1 MASGPESSR
10 TCPGRSERSDRV
22 TSHQLLQLAL
32 RSTAVGYVLFLIFV
46 PLAALAQQSIA
57 AGLDRF
63 IQDVAAPQAAAA
75 LWLTVETAA
84 IATAINAI
92 FGTLSA
98 VVLVRYE
105 FPGRWLLNALVDLPF
120 AIPTLVAGLM
130 IAAIYGPTSVLGTWL
145 QEGGMTVLY
154 NQPGIILAMLFVTMP
169 FTIRSLQPV
178 LMGLERDQEEAAFTL
193 GASPW
198 LTFWKV
204 TVPSVLPGLLTGIF
218 LTFVR
223 ALGEFGSIV
232 IVAGN
237 IPMKTQVASVYV
249 YGEIESYNPQA
260 ATSVS
265 VLILLISFL
274 VLLLL
279 ERLTRRPGER
289 VPRWLRWNGTRGSRR
304 AEATLPTA
312 AI

>member
-1 MASGPESSR
+1 M
-10 TCPGRSERSDRV
+10 
-22 TSHQLLQLAL
+22 LLSLAL
-32 RSTAVGYVLFLIFV
+32 RSAAVGYVLLLIFL
-46 PLAALAQQSIA
+46 PLAALAQQSVA
-57 AGLDRF
+57 AGWDRF
-63 IQDVAAPQAAAA
+63 IQDLSAPQAAAA

-84 IATAINAI
+84 IATAINGV
-92 FGTLSA
+92 FGTVSA
-98 VVLVRYE
+98 LVLVRYE

-130 IAAIYGPTSVLGTWL
+130 IAAIYGPTSLLGTWL
-145 QEGGMTVLY
+145 QQGGMAVLY
-154 NQPGIILAMLFVTMP
+154 NQPGIILAMVFVTMP

-198 LTFWKV
+198 ITFWKV
-204 TVPSVLPGLLTGIF
+204 TVPSILPGLLTGVF

-232 IVAGN
+232 IAAGN

-289 VPRWLRWNGTRGSRR
+289 LPRLFQWTRQKDPRDS
-304 AEATLPTA
+304 ESVVPTA

>member
-1 MASGPESSR
+1 MTA
-10 TCPGRSERSDRV
+10 
-22 TSHQLLQLAL
+22 HLLLSLAL
-32 RSTAVGYVLFLIFV
+32 RSAAVGYVLVLIFL
-46 PLAALAQQSIA
+46 PLAALAHQASA
-57 AGLDRF
+57 AGWDRF
-63 IQDVAAPQAAAA
+63 IQDLPAPQAAAA
-75 LWLTVETAA
+75 LGLTVETAA
-84 IATAINAI
+84 IATAINAL

-98 VVLVRYE
+98 LVLVRYE

-130 IAAIYGPTSVLGTWL
+130 IAAIYGPTSLLGTWL
-145 QEGGMTVLY
+145 QQGGMAVLY
-154 NQPGIILAMLFVTMP
+154 NQPGIILAMVFVTMP

-198 LTFWKV
+198 ITFWKV
-204 TVPSVLPGLLTGIF
+204 TVPSILPGLLTGVF

-289 VPRWLRWNGTRGSRR
+289 LPRLFQWTRQKDGHGSES
-304 AEATLPTA
+304 AVPTA
-312 AI
+312 AV

>member
-1 MASGPESSR
+1 MTA
-10 TCPGRSERSDRV
+10 
-22 TSHQLLQLAL
+22 HQLLSMAL
-32 RSTAVGYVLFLIFV
+32 RSAAVGYVLVLVFL
-46 PLAALAQQSIA
+46 PLAALAQQSVA

-63 IQDVAAPQAAAA
+63 LLDLAAPQAAAA

-84 IATAINAI
+84 IATSINAV

-98 VVLVRYE
+98 FVLVRYE

-130 IAAIYGPTSVLGTWL
+130 IAAIYGPTSLLGTWL
-145 QEGGMTVLY
+145 QQGGMAVLY
-154 NQPGIILAMLFVTMP
+154 NHPGIILAMLFVTMP
-169 FTIRSLQPV
+169 FAIRSLQPV
-178 LMGLERDQEEAAFTL
+178 LMSLDRDQEEAAYTL
-193 GASPW
+193 GASP
-198 LTFWKV
+198 LTTFWKV
-204 TVPSVLPGLLTGIF
+204 TVPSVLPGLLTGVF

-265 VLILLISFL
+265 VLILIISFL

-289 VPRWLRWNGTRGSRR
+289 LPQLFQLTRGRSGCGNGS
-304 AEATLPTA
+304 ALPTA
-312 AI
+312 AS

>member
-1 MASGPESSR
+1 M
-10 TCPGRSERSDRV
+10 
-22 TSHQLLQLAL
+22 LLSLAL
-32 RSTAVGYVLFLIFV
+32 RSAAVGYVLLLIFL
-46 PLAALAQQSIA
+46 PLAALAQQSVA
-57 AGLDRF
+57 AGWDRF
-63 IQDVAAPQAAAA
+63 IQDLSAPQAAAA

-84 IATAINAI
+84 IATAINGV
-92 FGTLSA
+92 FGTVSA
-98 VVLVRYE
+98 LVLVRYE

-130 IAAIYGPTSVLGTWL
+130 IAAIYGPTSLLGTWL
-145 QEGGMTVLY
+145 QQGGMAVLY
-154 NQPGIILAMLFVTMP
+154 NQPGIILAMVFVTMP

-198 LTFWKV
+198 ITFWKV
-204 TVPSVLPGLLTGIF
+204 TVPSILPGLLTGVF

-289 VPRWLRWNGTRGSRR
+289 LPRLFQWTRQKDPRDS
-304 AEATLPTA
+304 ESVVPTA

>member
-1 MASGPESSR
+1 M
-10 TCPGRSERSDRV
+10 
-22 TSHQLLQLAL
+22 TSHLLLSLAL
-32 RSTAVGYVLFLIFV
+32 RSAAVGYVLVLIFL
-46 PLAALAQQSIA
+46 PLAALAQQSVA
-57 AGLDRF
+57 AGIDRF
-63 IQDVAAPQAAAA
+63 IQDLSAPQAAAA

-84 IATAINAI
+84 IATAINAL

-98 VVLVRYE
+98 LVLVRYE

-130 IAAIYGPTSVLGTWL
+130 IAAIYGPTSLLGTWL
-145 QEGGMTVLY
+145 QQGGMAVLY
-154 NQPGIILAMLFVTMP
+154 NQPGIILAMVFVTMP

-198 LTFWKV
+198 ITFWKV
-204 TVPSVLPGLLTGIF
+204 TVPSILPGLLTGVF

-289 VPRWLRWNGTRGSRR
+289 LPRLFQWTRQKDERGSES
-304 AEATLPTA
+304 AVPTA
-312 AI
+312 TI

>member
-1 MASGPESSR
+1 M
-10 TCPGRSERSDRV
+10 T
-22 TSHQLLQLAL
+22 THLLLRIAL
-32 RSTAVGYVLFLIFV
+32 RSTAVGYVLVLIFL
-46 PLAALAQQSIA
+46 PLAALAQQSVT
-57 AGLDRF
+57 AGIDRF
-63 IQDVAAPQAAAA
+63 LQDLAAPQAAAA

-84 IATAINAI
+84 IATVINGVL
-92 FGTLSA
+92 GTLSA

-145 QEGGMTVLY
+145 QQGGMAVLY

-193 GASPW
+193 GADPW
-198 LTFWKV
+198 TTFWKV
-204 TVPSVLPGLLTGIF
+204 TVPSVLPGLLTGVF

-265 VLILLISFL
+265 VLILFISF
-274 VLLLL
+274 VALLLL
-279 ERLTRRPGER
+279 ERLTRPPGER
-289 VPRWLRWNGTRGSRR
+289 LPRCFQWTGGRVERGSDS
-304 AEATLPTA
+304 AMPTA
-312 AI
+312 AN

>member
-1 MASGPESSR
+1 M
-10 TCPGRSERSDRV
+10 
-22 TSHQLLQLAL
+22 LLRLAL
-32 RSTAVGYVLFLIFV
+32 RSTAVGYVLMLIFL
-46 PLAALAQQSIA
+46 PLAALAQQSVA
-57 AGLDRF
+57 AGWERL
-63 IQDVAAPQAAAA
+63 IQDISAPQAEAA

-84 IATAINAI
+84 VTTAINAL

-98 VVLVRYE
+98 MVLVRYE

-145 QEGGMTVLY
+145 QQGGITVLY
-154 NQPGIILAMLFVTMP
+154 NQPGIVLAMLFVTMP

-198 LTFWKV
+198 ITFWKV
-204 TVPSVLPGLLTGIF
+204 TVPSVLPGLLTGVF

-274 VLLLL
+274 ALLLL
-279 ERLTRRPGER
+279 ERLIRRPGER
-289 VPRWLRWNGTRGSRR
+289 MPRLFGRTRGETHQEQKS
-304 AEATLPTA
+304 AVA
-312 AI
+312 AVAL

>member
-1 MASGPESSR
+1 MTA
-10 TCPGRSERSDRV
+10 
-22 TSHQLLQLAL
+22 HLLLSLAL
-32 RSTAVGYVLFLIFV
+32 RSAAVGYVLVLIFL
-46 PLAALAQQSIA
+46 PLAALAYQSFD
-57 AGLDRF
+57 AGWDRF
-63 IQDVAAPQAAAA
+63 IQDLSAPQAAAA

-84 IATAINAI
+84 IATAINAL

-98 VVLVRYE
+98 LVLVRYE

-130 IAAIYGPTSVLGTWL
+130 IAAIYGPTSLLGTWL
-145 QEGGMTVLY
+145 QQGGMAVLY
-154 NQPGIILAMLFVTMP
+154 NQPGIILAMVFVTMP

-198 LTFWKV
+198 ITFWKV
-204 TVPSVLPGLLTGIF
+204 TVPSILPGLLTGVF

-289 VPRWLRWNGTRGSRR
+289 LPRLFQWTRQKDGHGSES
-304 AEATLPTA
+304 AVPTA
-312 AI
+312 AV